1 MGSQEDLSC
10 SDGNIL
16 DRVEC
21 ILTYG
26 GSATTDVVLNYIAI
40 ALNLIHCGF
49 LIVAQTQKV
58 NKEDHLKRQAFVSLL
73 FVILFQ
79 IGLCLALG
87 CSGVSV
93 IWCAM
98 FGWTIATKTR
108 VKTRIVGGNN
118 LFLFNKGLIVYYLF
132 TKPFITTVAHICA
145 VVLGVILA
153 QLGSVKA
160 LFNEIMLVNKEI
172 ETRKEQTRQKSQN
185 RVSKLVNEQTKK
197 CIE

>member
-40 ALNLIHCGF
+40 AFNLIHCGF

-87 CSGVSV
+87 CRGVSV

-118 LFLFNKGLIVYYLF
+118 LFLFNNGLIVYYLF

-153 QLGSVKA
+153 QLGSAKSWVKWYKIHIT
-160 LFNEIMLVNKEI
+160 LY
-172 ETRKEQTRQKSQN
+172 
-185 RVSKLVNEQTKK
+185 
-197 CIE
+197 